1 MVREWF
7 CCLGHAY
14 SQQNGEPVGATIFW
28 FPNLETN
35 KSEELVAPT
44 GAHDRTVDQI
54 QSGCGDSYPTSSP
67 EPGAQSQF

>member
-1 MVREWF
+1 MHIPNKM
-7 CCLGHAY
+7 G
-14 SQQNGEPVGATIFW
+14 SQLELPFFW

-35 KSEELVAPT
+35 KSEEIVAPT